1 VKTFELPVTPT
12 AKKSAMP
19 VFAFS
24 FFDPD
29 AGKYVTLT
37 SAASPLKVE
46 GEPAPMG
53 ISPGPKENAGVKP
66 AQPKEEPKAPAVQDI
81 LPNLPELGSV
91 AGGYGLRASPLVL
104 FSAMFA
110 PLPIVLAL
118 LAWRSRKADAGA
130 QRAAALRRE
139 KINLLAQV
147 RKSSDRAEVLDAA
160 ARVLQIDCA
169 LEAGQTEAAGEL
181 AQVLAARRLDEAAE
195 RAVRELFEARNE
207 LLYAGGSRGGDRL
220 GESERDR
227 LLDTLA
233 TYERSARK

>member
-1 VKTFELPVTPT
+1 
-12 AKKSAMP
+12 MP

-37 SAASPLKVE
+37 SAAAPLKVE
-46 GEPAPMG
+46 GEPVPVSIAP
-53 ISPGPKENAGVKP
+53 SPKESSAVKLERP
-66 AQPKEEPKAPAVQDI
+66 REEPKPAVQDL

-91 AGGYGLRASPLVL
+91 AGGYALRTSQWML
-104 FSAMFA
+104 FSVMFA
-110 PLPIVLAL
+110 PLPIILAL
-118 LAWRSRKADAGA
+118 LAWRSRKVDAGA

-139 KINLLAQV
+139 KTNLLARV

-169 LEAGQTEAAGEL
+169 FEAGQAAAGGEL
-181 AQVLAARRLDEAAE
+181 AEVLAARKLDDAAE
-195 RAVRELFEARNE
+195 RAVRELFESRNE
-207 LLYAGGSRGGDRL
+207 LLYAGGSRGGDQL